1 MTDDTRSK
9 IVLMRDQA
17 MLHPDVVENLAA
29 NTDEPDLKAELL
41 DAVKTSSDHIAALNH
56 VLRVL

>member
-1 MTDDTRSK
+1 
-9 IVLMRDQA
+9 MRDQA
-17 MLHPDVVENLAA
+17 MLHHDVVENLAA